1 MEGNISSALS
11 SFGEMG
17 GNVRSSLSLG
27 GIRRSGELLSSN
39 LIETRVRAPRKE
51 TPVRP
56 PGYRY
61 NYDEAGEARI
71 SSANI
76 LSESGG
82 WPEEM
87 DAFPHTS
94 QPHWPETWG
103 EEFEWE
109 KEGQGYG
116 HGYGDDEEYMY
127 TDEEDEYPNEEY
139 EYADEWPKRPK
150 KRFRPFLGRPHT
162 NGQKQTNWDA
172 GKHSETN
179 MDNKDK
185 VKSDHRKTKRIRIR
199 RKKKPY
205 SMGSVLDSE
214 REDDRNLINFVPEK
228 YLDKKEVEEIRY
240 KKRIRAKKPYQKGT
254 KTGAHFT
261 YRNKKV
267 PTGLGTSPLRSKRKK
282 TTKKTSQSNVF
293 TRLLAKL
300 QSANIPPKKKQEH
313 YHHRIDLPTLS
324 KKKPTKKKIV
334 HTKKKRP
341 VRKKPKKAYVGQ
353 PDRFEDAS
361 WPSMTGIMHGML
373 GFLSKPGD
381 YAENFQ
387 SYFAGGP
394 VKKPQNY
401 GGSSYSGGFHGGS
414 YGGGGGGGGGGGNL
428 LANFIGENS
437 LSRQVILSFREYLN
451 IQLHSRHSRT
461 LCWSCQPG
469 CVELSGSLDSLQHTS
484 PLLLSSSPQP

>member
-1 MEGNISSALS
+1 M
-11 SFGEMG
+11 SF
-17 GNVRSSLSLG
+17 G

-51 TPVRP
+51 NPVRP

-61 NYDEAGEARI
+61 NYDKAGEARI

-116 HGYGDDEEYMY
+116 HGYGDDEEY
-127 TDEEDEYPNEEY
+127 EYGDDEEY
-139 EYADEWPKRPK
+139 EYADEYPTGQKIK
-150 KRFRPFLGRPHT
+150 FRPYLGRPHHV
-162 NGQKQTNWDA
+162 NGQKQTNWDE
-172 GKHSETN
+172 KHRETDI
-179 MDNKDK
+179 DNKENM
-185 VKSDHRKTKRIRIR
+185 KSDHRGKKRIRIR
-199 RKKKPY
+199 RKKKPIG
-205 SMGSVLDSE
+205 MGSVADTE
-214 REDDRNLINFVPEK
+214 REDERNLINFVPEK
-228 YLDKKEVEEIRY
+228 YLDKNEVEEIRY
-240 KKRIRAKKPYQKGT
+240 KKRIRARKPYQKGT
-254 KTGAHFT
+254 KTGAQST

-267 PTGLGTSPLRSKRKK
+267 PSGLGTTPLRSKRKK
-282 TTKKTSQSNVF
+282 TPKKTSQSNVF

-300 QSANIPPKKKQEH
+300 QSANVPPKKKKQKH
-313 YHHRIDLPTLS
+313 YHHRIDLPTLTY
-324 KKKPTKKKIV
+324 KKKPTKKKIT

-353 PDRFEDAS
+353 PDRFDDAS

-394 VKKPQNY
+394 VKKPHNY
-401 GGSSYSGGFHGGS
+401 GGSGYSGGFHGGS
-414 YGGGGGGGGGGGNL
+414 YGGGGGGGGGGNL
-428 LANFIGENS
+428 LANFIGDTS
-437 LSRQVILSFREYLN
+437 LSRQVI
-451 IQLHSRHSRT
+451 
-461 LCWSCQPG
+461 
-469 CVELSGSLDSLQHTS
+469 
-484 PLLLSSSPQP
+484 